1 MDHARAMQ
9 IRSDISANRYVTISI
24 GLKSNGANTLRG
36 DLIVALAFGS
46 NDPNI
51 IPEWT
56 PLLLISTVQI
66 TSDGTYTFFYPELSR
81 CSSAVLHG
89 GRMPET
95 AATTQFG
102 LKSL

>member
-1 MDHARAMQ
+1 MQ
-9 IRSDISANRYVTISI
+9 IRSDISANQYVTISI

-51 IPEWT
+51 ILEWT
-56 PLLLISTVQI
+56 PLLLISTVQT
-66 TSDGTYTFFYPELSR
+66 TSDVTYTFFYPELSR
-81 CSSAVLHG
+81 CSSTILHG